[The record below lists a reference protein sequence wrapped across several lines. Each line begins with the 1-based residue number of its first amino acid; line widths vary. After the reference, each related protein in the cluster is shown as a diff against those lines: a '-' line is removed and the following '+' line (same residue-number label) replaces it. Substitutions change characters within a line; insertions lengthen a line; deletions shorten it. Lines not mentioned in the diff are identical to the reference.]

1 MGPQDRK
8 LLNWRAGAVAA
19 AIFAAGLAATWAAG
33 SLARHIIHSNTQGR
47 FSADTAEMASAVGE
61 RVRAHAE
68 VLVSM
73 QGLYASV
80 GRIDRAQ
87 FQRYVDVLDLVRR
100 YPGFEALQVL
110 RHVTPEGLDA
120 FIAETRTD
128 TSVDPRGQPSYTVHP
143 AGPRPV
149 YNVIQFV
156 EPMRGNERVLGFDV
170 GSNPAQLDSLVR
182 GGDTGRIVATPPV
195 KLLQDESG
203 GLGFILRAP
212 LYKAGELTA
221 TVDQR
226 RNALLGFA
234 AAVYRAN
241 DLMRGVL
248 DARTLQQM
256 NVRVLDRG
264 YARVTSE
271 GAVTAEP
278 ADPSATAV
286 LLFDSREPNLQ
297 VVTPVAEVP
306 IGIAAERSLVVGDRL
321 WLLHFA
327 ARAGSSYAADPT
339 IPTVVLAS
347 GSVISL
353 LLAGMALSL
362 MRAGRLSRSLGALDA
377 EQRALVEN
385 PLAGILFTRGRTV
398 VRGNHRMGDLCGRP
412 PEALAGL
419 DLADLAARPEDAA
432 AFEAALAAI
441 AAGGTAALE
450 LHLKCPDRPPVVV
463 DAFGRPLFLQGRRGD
478 GEVLWVMQD
487 KTDALAVEAERRGHE
502 QALHEANAHLIRLVD
517 AAEARTME
525 ITLLAELSS
534 ILQSCQSM
542 DEVFASVQAYAARL
556 FPDEAGAVYVLNR
569 KRAQV
574 VRGGRWGVPRAD
586 LASFAPDACWALRR
600 GQAFPV
606 SEASRGLVCD
616 HVAGAVGEGGVPNHV
631 CQPLIA
637 RNRLLGLLYREPA
650 AEGAS
655 ASALQLATMLAEQVS
670 LALANIDLREQLR
683 GQALRDPLTGLGNRR
698 FVEDALALQI
708 AGIAG
713 DGRPLSVALI
723 DLDHFKQINDTHS
736 HEAGDAVL
744 RAIGD
749 VLRANTRQSD
759 IIARYGGEEFLLL
772 LPNTGPDGALAVAN
786 HLLQA
791 VRSLRVLWSGGVLD
805 GITASIGIAAF
816 PDHVSRPD
824 DLIVAADAALYR
836 AKAVGRDQVVVS
848 AAAPDLAGQQPDMS
862 TLHAVE

>member
-1 MGPQDRK
+1 MGSLDQ
-8 LLNWRAGAVAA
+8 WRPPSWRVAIVAGAILV
-19 AIFAAGLAATWAAG
+19 AGLAATLAAG
-33 SLARHIIHSNTQGR
+33 ALAQHVIRANTQAR

-110 RHVTPEGLDA
+110 RHVTPEALDA
-120 FIAETRTD
+120 FVAEARAD
-128 TSVDPRGQPSYTVHP
+128 TSTDPRGQPRFTVHP
-143 AGPRPV
+143 PGPRPV
-149 YNVIQFV
+149 YNIIQFV

-182 GGDTGRIVATPPV
+182 AAETGRIVATPPV
-195 KLLQDESG
+195 KLLQDDSG

-221 TVDQR
+221 TVEQR

-256 NVRVLDRG
+256 NVRVVDRG
-264 YARVTSE
+264 YARMTAE
-271 GAVTAEP
+271 GIVTAEP
-278 ADPSATAV
+278 ADPAAAAV
-286 LLFDSREPNLQ
+286 LLYDSREPNLQ
-297 VVTPVAEVP
+297 VLTPVAAVP
-306 IGIAAERSLVVGDRL
+306 IGIAAERALVVGDRL

-327 ARAGSSYAADPT
+327 ARAGSSYETDRA
-339 IPTVVLAS
+339 IPALVLAS
-347 GSVISL
+347 GAVISL
-353 LLAGMALSL
+353 LLALMALSL

-385 PLAGILFTRGRTV
+385 PLAGILFTQGRKV
-398 VRGNHRMGDLCGRP
+398 VRGNRRMGELCGRA
-412 PEALAGL
+412 PEALTGL
-419 DLADLAARPEDAA
+419 DVGEIAARPQDVA
-432 AFEAALAAI
+432 AFNEALAAI

-450 LHLKCPDRPPVVV
+450 LHLKRADAPAVVV
-463 DAFGRPLFLQGRRGD
+463 DAFGRPLFLQGRRG
-478 GEVLWVMQD
+478 GAEVLWVMQD
-487 KTDALAVEAERRGHE
+487 KTDALAMEAERRSHE
-502 QALHEANAHLIRLVD
+502 RALREANGHLARLVA
-517 AAEARTME
+517 AAEARTGE
-525 ITLLAELSS
+525 IALLAELSS
-534 ILQSCQSM
+534 ILQSCQST

-556 FPDEAGAVYVLNR
+556 FPDEAGALYVLNR
-569 KRAQV
+569 GRDQA
-574 VRGGRWGVPRAD
+574 VRGGRWGTPKAD
-586 LASFAPDACWALRR
+586 VATFAPDACWALRR
-600 GQAFPV
+600 GQTFPV

-616 HVAGAVGEGGVPNHV
+616 HVAGAVGDDAPPDHV

-637 RNRLLGLLYREPA
+637 RNRLLGLFYREPS

-655 ASALQLATMLAEQVS
+655 ASAMQLATMLAEQVS
-670 LALANIDLREQLR
+670 LALANINLREQLR

-698 FVEDALALQI
+698 FAEDALALQI
-708 AGIAG
+708 AAAD
-713 DGRPLSVALI
+713 DGRPLALALL
-723 DLDHFKQINDTHS
+723 DLDHFKQINDTYS

-759 IIARYGGEEFLLL
+759 VIARYGGEEFLLV

-786 HLLQA
+786 HLLDA
-791 VRSLRVLWSGGVLD
+791 VRDLRVLWPGGVLD
-805 GITASIGIAAF
+805 GITGSMGVAVF
-816 PDHVSRPD
+816 PTHVSRPD

-836 AKAVGRDQVVVS
+836 AKAQGRDRVAS
-848 AAAPDLAGQQPDMS
+848 AAPAEAAEPRETPAMD
-862 TLHAVE
+862 AVD